1 MLVDTTGV
9 QANENKAFSTSKLDY
24 KDAGSIQL
32 YGDIFRA
39 YSDTYSAGCT
49 RDSSAV
55 LEDWI
60 TRIQY
65 ELSHTS
71 SSKRLELVPI
81 LWEYHALLARVY
93 CDAMTWNK
101 SFVHVNAALEI
112 ATSLDSADLQA
123 SSLYRSAAVHFV
135 QRNVLLAKSDLDGA
149 LIYAKSAKP
158 HIKGTIL
165 LDAGLAYATVYK
177 DRANATYA
185 QSLLDQ
191 AERLAGQPVDDGVM
205 NFDAGKYL
213 LRRARAL
220 IALDRP
226 GKALEYLDDAE
237 DKLLATQRLKLAFV
251 NIARA
256 DAYMKLKRPEYDTAL
271 YLLNDAFDAS
281 KTIQSEFNIGHIQ
294 TLYNALAK
302 SSYGSSPEVADLGLA
317 LQKWRRR

>member
-1 MLVDTTGV
+1 M
-9 QANENKAFSTSKLDY
+9 ENNKSNKIYTADGT
-24 KDAGSIQL
+24 Q
-32 YGDIFRA
+32 DI
-39 YSDTYSAGCT
+39 
-49 RDSSAV
+49 SSA

-60 TRIQY
+60 ARMQA
-65 ELSHTS
+65 ELPHMPS
-71 SSKRLELVPI
+71 SQQLELLPV
-81 LWEYHALLARVY
+81 LWEYHALLSRVY
-93 CDAMTWNK
+93 CDAMLWQK
-101 SFVHVNAALEI
+101 SFAHINAALEI

-149 LIYAKSAKP
+149 LVYAKTAQP

-165 LDAGLAYATVYK
+165 LDAGLAYATVYS

-191 AERLAGQPVDDGVM
+191 AELLADRPVDDGVM
-205 NFDAGKYL
+205 NFDTGKYL

-220 IALDRP
+220 IALERP

-237 DKLLATQRLKLAFV
+237 EKLLPTQRLKLAFV

-271 YLLNDAFDAS
+271 YLLKDAFSAS
-281 KTIQSEFNIGHIQ
+281 KAIHSEFNIGHVRR
-294 TLYNALAK
+294 LYSALAK
-302 SSYGSSPEVADLGLA
+302 SSYGTSPDAADLGLA
-317 LQKWRRR
+317 LRDWYKPR